1 MTQKKR
7 LGENQAFISIVASLL
22 SIVIGLLFGFILLL
36 LLNAKNAPAGMWNML
51 SNGITDFGNVLYRS
65 TPLIMTGLSV
75 AIAFKVGLFNIG
87 ASGQYTIGAMAA
99 LFFALVIKAPWYV
112 CVLMSIVGG
121 AIWGFFPGLFK
132 ALFNVNEVI
141 TSIMMN
147 WIGMNCANLLVLSV
161 KKMLASDGARS
172 LALAAGNPS
181 AIMPRLG
188 LDKLY
193 VYLNIGIFIAAII
206 AVIVWFVMSKTTF
219 GYELRACGLNR
230 DGAIYAGINA
240 KRNIVLSVVIA
251 GALAGL
257 GGGLCYLA
265 GGVQYTTEQTIL
277 SMGFDGISVALLA
290 NSHPIGCIFS
300 AIFISYLKLG
310 GIAMQS
316 QGYATEATDIVT
328 AVIIYLAAFSLL
340 LRIKLSSVFNGKKKE
355 VA

>member
-1 MTQKKR
+1 
-7 LGENQAFISIVASLL
+7 
-22 SIVIGLLFGFILLL
+22 
-36 LLNAKNAPAGMWNML
+36 
-51 SNGITDFGNVLYRS
+51 
-65 TPLIMTGLSV
+65 
-75 AIAFKVGLFNIG
+75 
-87 ASGQYTIGAMAA
+87 MAA

-121 AIWGFFPGLFK
+121 AIWGFFPGLLK

-172 LALAAGNPS
+172 SRARCRQPS

-251 GALAGL
+251 GARRSRRRPV
-257 GGGLCYLA
+257 CYLA

-300 AIFISYLKLG
+300 AIFISYLEARRHRHAVSGLRNR
-310 GIAMQS
+310 
-316 QGYATEATDIVT
+316 GYGHRYGRYHLSGRVQPPAPHQ
-328 AVIIYLAAFSLL
+328 
-340 LRIKLSSVFNGKKKE
+340 LSSVFNGKKEERWHKCLK
-355 VA
+355 

>member
-87 ASGQYTIGAMAA
+87 APGQYTIGAMAA

-121 AIWGFFPGLFK
+121 AVWGFFPGLFK

-172 LALAAGNPS
+172 LALDAGNPS

-257 GGGLCYLA
+257 GGGLHHQGLVQGLPGEHINDPHRDSLGCQELLGLESLVHQDSGGDDRGSVLAALTQRHTFANLKLSAVPINLNHILA
-265 GGVQYTTEQTIL
+265 GKP
-277 SMGFDGISVALLA
+277 GIGDALPDTRL
-290 NSHPIGCIFS
+290 P
-300 AIFISYLKLG
+300 
-310 GIAMQS
+310 
-316 QGYATEATDIVT
+316 
-328 AVIIYLAAFSLL
+328 
-340 LRIKLSSVFNGKKKE
+340 
-355 VA
+355 